1 MLALTTLTSLA
12 LLSIGATAL
21 AVPEEAKTL
30 QTRATSPI
38 SVEAACN
45 IQHGTSFSAVTKGN
59 GCNDWVCARGSE
71 RYSVDLN
78 EWCQGTR
85 GGRAYASCNG
95 DVYDWVCNY

>member
-12 LLSIGATAL
+12 LLSVGATAL

-45 IQHGTSFSAVTKGN
+45 IQYGTSFSAITKGN
-59 GCNDWVCARGSE
+59 GCNDWVCARGS
-71 RYSVDLN
+71 N
-78 EWCQGTR
+78 
-85 GGRAYASCNG
+85 GGMA
-95 DVYDWVCNY
+95 WI